1 MNSMLAIIPVTAA
14 AYAATNLDNF
24 ILLVALLGRYRQ
36 HTVNVVAGFFVCT
49 LVFALVALWIGTA
62 ANFVPVQ
69 YLGFLGFV
77 PVAMGVYELIRL
89 RRGGGQAAETA
100 EELADGGKKVFMTT
114 LSSQLANGTDT
125 VVVFS
130 VLFIDSAPA
139 ADALTMFTIAAMAFI
154 FLCVG
159 VYAVRHPALSQ
170 RIDRYAHRVMPF
182 VLIVVGLYVVAN
194 TATDLMPA

>member
-14 AYAATNLDNF
+14 AYVATNLDNF

-49 LVFALVALWIGTA
+49 LIFAVVALWIGMA

-77 PVAMGVYELIRL
+77 PVVMGVYELIRL
-89 RRGGGQAAETA
+89 RRGGAQVTET
-100 EELADGGKKVFMTT
+100 EKESFDGAKKVFMTT

-130 VLFIDSAPA
+130 VLFIDSVPA
-139 ADALTMFTIAAMAFI
+139 ADFLTILTIAVMAFI

-159 VYAVRHPALSQ
+159 VYAVRHPTLSR

-182 VLIVVGLYVVAN
+182 VLIAVGLYVVAN